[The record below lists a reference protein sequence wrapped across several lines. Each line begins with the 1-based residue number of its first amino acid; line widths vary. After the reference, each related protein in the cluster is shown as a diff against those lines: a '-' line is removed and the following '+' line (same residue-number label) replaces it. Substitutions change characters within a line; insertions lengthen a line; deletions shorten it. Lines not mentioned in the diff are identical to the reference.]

1 MPPTGVHGTAGPCHQ
16 ESHTAPTG
24 QTHSDSTTRG
34 QAKGPPKTRLL
45 YQVFALLAHVVR
57 SPPVAVALV
66 QACES
71 SHLPDSRQ
79 IPAYAGEGIRCGTT
93 PSIKAVG
100 SSRHEIRLARFR
112 AQVCRQSVAQSPQR
126 WIGPFHFTTR
136 LNGPGGTTV
145 PGPA

>member
-1 MPPTGVHGTAGPCHQ
+1 MTASLHIPATAQ
-16 ESHTAPTG
+16 SARVPESNAHKTPARCAPIEEAARFRASAQKTAPLEVKP
-24 QTHSDSTTRG
+24 
-34 QAKGPPKTRLL
+34 KGPPRTRLL

-79 IPAYAGEGIRCGTT
+79 IPAYAGERIRCGTT

-100 SSRHEIRLARFR
+100 SSGHEIRLARFR
-112 AQVCRQSVAQSPQR
+112 AQVCR
-126 WIGPFHFTTR
+126 
-136 LNGPGGTTV
+136 
-145 PGPA
+145 